1 MFRYERPQ
9 AGRYRQFWQIGAE
22 LLGSARPEADAEMID
37 LFRAILWDVGL
48 RNVTVLL
55 NSLGDP
61 VCRPSYREAIRAY
74 FKQHESDLCGDC
86 RERLETNPLRILDC
100 KVPSCAPVIA
110 GAPSVLDSLCPE
122 CAAHF
127 EAVKRALQ
135 ALSIPFEVSP
145 RLVRGLDY
153 YTRTVFEIHAA
164 NLGAQNAVG
173 GGGRYDQLVK
183 DFGGPDTPAIGFSI
197 GMERLL
203 LAIGDEVV
211 PPVAKADVC
220 VVALAPGAE
229 MEAQA
234 LARALRGQSQEPAA
248 REGLT
253 VLVDVT
259 GRSAN
264 AQMKWA
270 SKTGAR
276 WTIFVPR
283 GREGYAVRDMSAG
296 KDEAAQGTA
305 EDLKRWLLEPAR

>member
-1 MFRYERPQ
+1 
-9 AGRYRQFWQIGAE
+9 
-22 LLGSARPEADAEMID
+22 
-37 LFRAILWDVGL
+37 
-48 RNVTVLL
+48 
-55 NSLGDP
+55 
-61 VCRPSYREAIRAY
+61 
-74 FKQHESDLCGDC
+74 
-86 RERLETNPLRILDC
+86 
-100 KVPSCAPVIA
+100 
-110 GAPSVLDSLCPE
+110 
-122 CAAHF
+122 
-127 EAVKRALQ
+127 
-135 ALSIPFEVSP
+135 
-145 RLVRGLDY
+145 
-153 YTRTVFEIHAA
+153 
-164 NLGAQNAVG
+164 VG